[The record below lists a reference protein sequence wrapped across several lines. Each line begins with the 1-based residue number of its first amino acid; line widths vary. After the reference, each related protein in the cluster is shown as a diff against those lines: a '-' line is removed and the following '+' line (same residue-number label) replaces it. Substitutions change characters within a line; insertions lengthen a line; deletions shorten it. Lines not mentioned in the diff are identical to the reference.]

1 MKKRLNSENY
11 YNKYQY
17 LIWIDK
23 KGFIDLENFSLEELE
38 IFVSS
43 IKEEI
48 ANRGESSDTI
58 EKVITNKS

>member
-48 ANRGESSDTI
+48 ANRDESSDTI